1 MNEARRS
8 TALSGGGLLEIRGL
22 EVSFDHESSRPARA
36 VRGIDLALGPGESLA
51 LVGESGSG
59 KTAAVK
65 SIMRLHD
72 RRNARVSG
80 SILVEGRD
88 IAALSERD
96 MEGLRGR
103 VISMIFQ
110 DPMTSLNP
118 VFRVG
123 YQVAEAVSRARGLAR
138 RPARAEALAL
148 FAKAGMPSPEIL
160 FRRYPHEF
168 SGGML
173 QRAMI
178 LIALAASPRLLIAD
192 EPTTALDVT
201 VQAQIL
207 QLVEEQRRA
216 LGTALILVTHDIG
229 VVAER
234 TERAAV
240 MYAGRIV
247 EAGPTVELLKAPRHP
262 YTEGLLDSLPGR
274 EVRGAR
280 LRTIEGSAPGVFEE
294 HPGCP
299 FAPRC
304 RYVAHRCRSEAPAFA
319 YLGAGRGAACHRAGE
334 LSLRGIG

>member
-1 MNEARRS
+1 VS
-8 TALSGGGLLEIRGL
+8 LLEIEGL
-22 EVSFDHESSRPARA
+22 EVAFEDGQGAIARA
-36 VRGIDLALGPGESLA
+36 VRGISLSLGEGESMA

-72 RRNARVSG
+72 PRLTRVAG
-80 SILVEGRD
+80 RIVLEGRD
-88 IAALSERD
+88 LGLLSERE
-96 MEGLRGR
+96 MEVVRGR
-103 VISMIFQ
+103 AISMIFQ

-123 YQVAEAVSRARGLAR
+123 DQVAEAVSRSRLMPRKA
-138 RPARAEALAL
+138 ARAEALEL
-148 FAKAGMPSPEIL
+148 FSKAGIPSPELL

-201 VQAQIL
+201 VQAQVL

-216 LGTALILVTHDIG
+216 LGTALLLVTHDIG

-234 TERAAV
+234 TQRAAV

-247 EAGPTVELLKAPRHP
+247 ESAPTIELLRSPLHP

-274 EVRGAR
+274 EAHGAR
-280 LRTIEGSAPGVFEE
+280 LRAIEGSAPGVYDER
-294 HPGCP
+294 PGCA
-299 FAPRC
+299 FEPRC
-304 RYVAHRCRSEAPAFA
+304 RYAREACRAMEQALEAAGSGHGVACCRF
-319 YLGAGRGAACHRAGE
+319 RE
-334 LSLRGIG
+334 LALRGIA